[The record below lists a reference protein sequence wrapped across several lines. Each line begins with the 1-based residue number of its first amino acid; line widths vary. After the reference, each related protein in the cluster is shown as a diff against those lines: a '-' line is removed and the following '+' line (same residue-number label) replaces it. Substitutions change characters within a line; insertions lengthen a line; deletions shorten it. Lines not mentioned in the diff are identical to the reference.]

1 MYRARVQAVSGGKV
15 YADGKWLTCIG
26 NKNFRAG
33 EMVWTDGRCA
43 YGHFQESQQPL
54 IIPAPTDEEGIP
66 VLMYQNTD
74 LNNYEPFLYTF
85 SKNKLKLIKLPETFP
100 PNNKYNIYK
109 FFYLTNNKKGSIY
122 IENHEFVIAENIDNK
137 GNFFRIVAYEVD
149 GNEVFDILK
158 TDNKGQVKKIKTFDL
173 DYFRNKTYTEAP
185 YPAEYYDVKYYT
197 HSNGPSFVEWG
208 FIENEDN
215 WAFVIT
221 TQVGETVVYNGYYLT
236 LPHIESDTAPV
247 LNSFDTTANFL
258 RVYYITKDDIYIID
272 EQLSVGL
279 PRLNDVSGKVLR
291 DYVIYDE
298 REFPDLEKIKW
309 PLQENF
315 YYKFSIINKES
326 MPLNILN
333 FTVYSPEQK
342 EIFSAK
348 TSYSARLAIKKVKS
362 SYLFGVFS
370 FMYGG
375 EENLKNGL
383 YVYKNGKLEILT
395 EGYFANQIFCPLKK
409 SRGWQNRI
417 KEISTE
423 QIGLEISKA
432 EN

>member
-1 MYRARVQAVSGGKV
+1 MYRARVQAVSGSKI

-26 NKNFRAG
+26 NKNFRTG

-54 IIPAPTDEEGIP
+54 IITAPDDEGIP
-66 VLMYQNTD
+66 ILMYQNID
-74 LNNYEPFLYTF
+74 LDNYEPFLYSF

-122 IENHEFVIAENIDNK
+122 IENHDFVIANHDFVIAENIDNE

-149 GNEVFDILK
+149 GNDVFYILK

-173 DYFRNKTYTEAP
+173 DYFRNKSYAEAP
-185 YPAEYYDVKYYT
+185 YPAEYYDVKEYEYY
-197 HSNGPSFVEWG
+197 NGPSSIDWG

-221 TQVGETVVYNGYYLT
+221 TQTGEKVIYNGYYST
-236 LPHIESDTAPV
+236 LQHTESDTEPFV
-247 LNSFDTTANFL
+247 HSFDITANFV
-258 RVYYITKDDIYIID
+258 RMYYITKDDVYIIY
-272 EQLSVGL
+272 EELFVGL
-279 PRLNDVSGKVLR
+279 PRLDSYR
-291 DYVIYDE
+291 DYVIYNE

-309 PLQENF
+309 PLQDDF
-315 YYKFSIINKES
+315 YYKFSIIDKES
-326 MPLNILN
+326 MTLNILN
-333 FTVYSPEQK
+333 FTIYSPEQK
-342 EIFSAK
+342 EIFSGK
-348 TSYSARLAIKKVKS
+348 TSYSARLAIKKIKS
-362 SYLFGVFS
+362 SYLFGVYS
-370 FMYGG
+370 FLYG

-383 YVYKNGKLEILT
+383 YLYRNNKLEILT
-395 EGYFANQIFCPLKK
+395 EGYFANQIFCPIKK
-409 SRGWQNRI
+409 IKGWQNRI
-417 KEISTE
+417 KEISVE
-423 QIGLEISKA
+423 QIALEISKA

>member
-1 MYRARVQAVSGGKV
+1 MYRARVQAISGGKV

-54 IIPAPTDEEGIP
+54 IITAPDDEGIP
-66 VLMYQNTD
+66 ILIYQNTD

-109 FFYLTNNKKGSIY
+109 FFYLANNKKGSIY
-122 IENHEFVIAENIDNK
+122 IENHEFVIAENIDNE

-185 YPAEYYDVKYYT
+185 YPAESYDVKYYT

-221 TQVGETVVYNGYYLT
+221 TQVGESVVYNGYYPT
-236 LPHIESDTAPV
+236 LPQIESDTAPV

-258 RVYYITKDDIYIID
+258 RVYYITKDDVYIID

-291 DYVIYDE
+291 DYVIYNE

-362 SYLFGVFS
+362 SYLFGVYS
-370 FMYGG
+370 FLYG

-383 YVYKNGKLEILT
+383 YLYRNNKLEILT